1 MPAARFSIRRIQ
13 PADLGAVLPIEA
25 ASFKHPWSREMFLR
39 ELEHDWSCILVCTET
54 GGVEPAPAD
63 PVLGFLIYW
72 LVHDEIHILN
82 VAVAP
87 AQRRRGIA
95 RRLLQEAERRA
106 QAAEIALITL
116 EVRKGDAGARA
127 LYRQLDYKEVGIR
140 KNYYSEEGEDAVV
153 MVREL
158 RDRGFE

>member
-1 MPAARFSIRRIQ
+1 MRGGELSARGERFSIRRIQ
-13 PADLGAVLPIEA
+13 PEDLDAVLAIEA

-39 ELEHDWSCILVCTET
+39 EQEHDWSCILVCC
-54 GGVEPAPAD
+54 APEVA
-63 PVLGFLIYW
+63 GFLIYW

-82 VAVAP
+82 VAVARE
-87 AQRRRGIA
+87 QRRRGIA
-95 RRLLQEAERRA
+95 RTLLREAEKRA
-106 QAAEIALITL
+106 LAADIALMTL

-127 LYRQLDYKEVGIR
+127 LYQQLGYQEVGLR

-158 RDRGFE
+158 RERGF